1 MNFAYQRSVGPLF
14 IAAVLVIVNGKSTPD
29 DKNGRAEISELRD
42 RIVMLE
48 RQLHSIGQSTEAG
61 KLGTLRF
68 EQHALLLLRTFL
80 AYLRFVFKLRLW
92 LSHNHFSLII
102 TIHQTRIFTARRY
115 AQARS
120 LLSSCVSVLPSVTLV
135 VVKLLV
141 RPGSPITL
149 FFYPKRQC
157 LIQRGTPSAGRSSTR
172 GWKFFF
178 AIFDW
183 NRRLSRKRYEIG
195 LWLLWNVSRKS

>member
-102 TIHQTRIFTARRY
+102 TIHQTGILPLDAMRKRGLCCRP
-115 AQARS
+115 
-120 LLSSCVSVLPSVTLV
+120 VSVRPSVRHV
-135 VVKLLV
+135 
-141 RPGSPITL
+141 GG
-149 FFYPKRQC
+149 RQTSC
-157 LIQRGTPSAGRSSTR
+157 SAQ
-172 GWKFFF
+172 
-178 AIFDW
+178 
-183 NRRLSRKRYEIG
+183 
-195 LWLLWNVSRKS
+195 